1 MSPVPLN
8 VVESERAQGPVIGSE
23 TNCVQGPLMLSET
36 CTWPGALYWP
46 NHPTSRSPART
57 GSLRVNV
64 YDARRSAGEAAA
76 PWPNSG
82 EAAGVMTVWDGA
94 RAGRSF
100 PGCEGPP
107 CYVRVV

>member
-23 TNCVQGPLMLSET
+23 INCVQGPLMLSET
-36 CTWPGALYWP
+36 CTWPGALYSP

-64 YDARRSAGEAAA
+64 YDARRSGGEAAA
-76 PWPNSG
+76 PWTNWDNC
-82 EAAGVMTVWDGA
+82 AGVMPVRGA
-94 RAGRSF
+94 GGAHGRWAA
-100 PGCEGPP
+100 
-107 CYVRVV
+107 RT